1 MATQNPIRY
10 KSLLAWSSNSVGVPA
25 GAQATLTW
33 SISEQ
38 GISGRFVADTT
49 TGVFSGLI
57 HRNVNLST
65 GFSPLSLLQSD
76 SEINPRSRRFVAV
89 NDPMQITFS
98 STAGTAASS
107 CSLTTAP
114 VKGLPNYYEGD
125 AYRDGVRNL
134 LVAGSTNFQTI
145 APGAAAQFQI
155 DLQQSFQAGY
165 ICVGAASGLAGLYVT
180 SIEYDNQ
187 NLIDGQFV
195 PAEMFAANNTDS
207 PLFGAMLETN
217 HDFFI
222 TVANLGAAPAVDV
235 ACAVT
240 AG

>member
-49 TGVFSGLI
+49 TGVFSSLI

-89 NDPMQITFS
+89 NGYDCPNFIK
-98 STAGTAASS
+98 AGPFEFNCYT
-107 CSLTTAP
+107 
-114 VKGLPNYYEGD
+114 K
-125 AYRDGVRNL
+125 R
-134 LVAGSTNFQTI
+134 
-145 APGAAAQFQI
+145 
-155 DLQQSFQAGY
+155 
-165 ICVGAASGLAGLYVT
+165 
-180 SIEYDNQ
+180 
-187 NLIDGQFV
+187 
-195 PAEMFAANNTDS
+195 
-207 PLFGAMLETN
+207 FG
-217 HDFFI
+217 
-222 TVANLGAAPAVDV
+222 
-235 ACAVT
+235 
-240 AG
+240 